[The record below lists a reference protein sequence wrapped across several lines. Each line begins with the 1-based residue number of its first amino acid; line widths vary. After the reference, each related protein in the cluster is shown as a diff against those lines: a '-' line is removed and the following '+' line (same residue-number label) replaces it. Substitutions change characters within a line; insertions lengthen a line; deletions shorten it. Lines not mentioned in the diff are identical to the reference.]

1 MRGSSKPKI
10 KTSIGVVKKSKKSKK
25 MDPTEKGFNKGLMR
39 EIKQKQKALKTQ
51 GGGDADSMNDRM

>member
-1 MRGSSKPKI
+1 
-10 KTSIGVVKKSKKSKK
+10 